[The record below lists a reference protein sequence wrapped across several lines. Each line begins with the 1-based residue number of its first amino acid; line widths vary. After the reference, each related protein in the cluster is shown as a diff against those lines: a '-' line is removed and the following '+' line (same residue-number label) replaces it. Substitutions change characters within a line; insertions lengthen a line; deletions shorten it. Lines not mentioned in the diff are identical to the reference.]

1 MGETAVSDGSVV
13 TVGGGHY
20 PRDMTHEEPGFVCSR
35 CGEHHAGLPLGY
47 STEAPDV
54 WDPRYADREDS
65 VLSPDQCVIK
75 GEHFF
80 VKGLIEIPV
89 RETGE
94 SFEWGVWVSLS
105 AQNFRRADE
114 LWETPGREAEPP
126 YFGWLTTELPLYSPS
141 TLNLRTNVHTREVG
155 RRPFVELEP
164 TDHPLAV
171 EQREGITLA
180 RVREIAE
187 AVLHGTDGPPGPQG
201 SHGP

>member
-1 MGETAVSDGSVV
+1 M
-13 TVGGGHY
+13 
-20 PRDMTHEEPGFVCSR
+20 
-35 CGEHHAGLPLGY
+35 GY

-54 WDPRYADREDS
+54 WDPRYAEREDS
-65 VLSPDQCVIK
+65 VLSADQCVIK

-89 RETGE
+89 RDSAVPGGE
-94 SFEWGVWVSLS
+94 VFEWGVWVSLS
-105 AQNFRRADE
+105 AQNFRRSDE

-126 YFGWLTTELPLYSPS
+126 YFGWLNTSLPLYSPS

-155 RRPFVELEP
+155 RRPYVELEP

-187 AVLHGTDGPPGPQG
+187 TMLHGT
-201 SHGP
+201 